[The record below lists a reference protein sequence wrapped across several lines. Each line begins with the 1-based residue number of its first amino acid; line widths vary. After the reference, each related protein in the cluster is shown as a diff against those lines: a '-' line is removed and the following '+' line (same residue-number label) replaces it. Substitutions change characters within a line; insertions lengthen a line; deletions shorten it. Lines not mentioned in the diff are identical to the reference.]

1 MRVAT
6 NDRPTPTVFFIAMT
20 TRLHADRVW
29 STLTTAT
36 RKCRGQAFAAVPYF
50 GRQGHRLLPL
60 RAGNTLVVNAGKAAV
75 ASGQTAPES
84 LRKLSRKGVRLFS
97 CEHLHAKVFV
107 FGSTAFVGSANV
119 SAHSRDVLAE
129 AIVETNDRS
138 AVSDAIRFI
147 TGLCTTPIGT
157 TELDRLDGIY
167 RAPRIPGGPGKAA
180 RTATRAKTRVF
191 LTQLTQ
197 EDLPP
202 EFHAASEEGESRAE
216 ALRAQ
221 PDSELDYFWRT
232 GFCPFKRGD
241 TVIQVV
247 KVSNDLDTRWIWT
260 PGVVTLRMA
269 RVCRG
274 KKKTFVYLELP
285 SLRRFRF
292 ETIEKRLGRGSRKQ
306 LERDGLLRDQDFRH
320 RLQRALMSRQ

>member
-1 MRVAT
+1 
-6 NDRPTPTVFFIAMT
+6 MT

-50 GRQGHRLLPL
+50 GKSGHRLLPL
-60 RAGNTLVVNAGKAAV
+60 RAGDTLVVNASKAAV
-75 ASGQTAPES
+75 ASGQTAPEA
-84 LRKLSRKGVRLFS
+84 LRKLSCKGVRLFS

-107 FGSTAFVGSANV
+107 FGRTAFIGSANV

-129 AIVETNDRS
+129 AILETNDPA
-138 AVSDAIRFI
+138 AVGDAIRFI
-147 TGLCTTPIGT
+147 TGLHASLIGP

-167 RAPRIPGGPGKAA
+167 RAPRIPGGRRKSSKVA
-180 RTATRAKTRVF
+180 RRAKPRVF

-197 EDLPP
+197 EELPP
-202 EFHAASEEGESRAE
+202 GFQSASEEGESRAE
-216 ALRAQ
+216 ALREH
-221 PDSELDYFWRT
+221 PDSELDSFWRT

-247 KVSNDLDTRWIWT
+247 NVPNDSNTRWIYT
-260 PGVVTLRMA
+260 PGVVTFRMA

-292 ETIEKRLGRGSRKQ
+292 ETIEKRLGRGSRKR
-306 LERDGLLRDQDFRH
+306 LERDGLLRDDDFRH
-320 RLQRALMSRQ
+320 RLQRALMSSQ